1 VKHGLEVKSQKSQ
14 FDSPWSRAEILRVCI
29 WKIAWAV
36 LCRWTP
42 KYAMDWRVIVLR
54 LFGCRVSGRPFVSE
68 SARIRAP
75 WRLTLMDRSC
85 LGPYSEVYNLGEV
98 VLHGRATVAQH
109 AYLCGGSHD
118 FSHRDLPLVT
128 GPITMERDS
137 FVGAKAIVL
146 LGVIVGEGAVIGA
159 GAVITKAVPPWT
171 IWAGNPALQV
181 GIRNRSDGTK

>member
-1 VKHGLEVKSQKSQ
+1 VKHGLEVKPQESQ
-14 FDSPWSRAEILRVCI
+14 FSSPWSRTELFRVCA

-42 KYAMDWRVIVLR
+42 KYAIAWRTIVLR
-54 LFGCRVSGRPFVSE
+54 LFGCRVSGRPFVSQ

-75 WRLTLMDRSC
+75 WRLTLKNNSC
-85 LGPYSEVYNLGEV
+85 LGPYSEVYNLGQV
-98 VLHGRATVAQH
+98 VLHERATVAQY

-118 FSHRDLPLVT
+118 FTHYDLPLVI
-128 GPITMERDS
+128 GPITIGCDS

-146 LGVIVGEGAVIGA
+146 LGVAIGEGAVIGA
-159 GAVITKAVPPWT
+159 GAVITTSVPPWT

-181 GIRNRSDGTK
+181 GIRSRSN